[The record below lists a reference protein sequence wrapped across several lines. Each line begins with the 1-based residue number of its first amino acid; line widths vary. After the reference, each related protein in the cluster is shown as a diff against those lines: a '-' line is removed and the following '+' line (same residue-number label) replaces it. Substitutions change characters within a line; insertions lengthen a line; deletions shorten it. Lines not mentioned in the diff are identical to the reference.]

1 MPDISGYEG
10 PNDISYFYSQ
20 FIVFGYKRLAISDL
34 NSDASQPMTSH
45 DGRYIVGYNG
55 EISNYLELRV
65 LLKKNIQFKIQSDS
79 EILLN
84 VYVQ

>member
-20 FIVFGYKRLAISDL
+20 FIAFGYKRLAISDL

-45 DGRYIVGYNG
+45 DGRYNG